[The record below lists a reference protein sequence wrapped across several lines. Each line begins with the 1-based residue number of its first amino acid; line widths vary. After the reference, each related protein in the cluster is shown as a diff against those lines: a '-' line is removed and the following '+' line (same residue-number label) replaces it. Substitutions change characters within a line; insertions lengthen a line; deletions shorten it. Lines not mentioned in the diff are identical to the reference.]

1 MTSFPRSGSRWM
13 VGDGSGVSL
22 WFDIWLANHP
32 LIRLAPLQSFPPTL
46 KFSSIIANGSWD
58 IPMDLPEEG
67 YDILKG
73 LDGTQAS
80 VHETD
85 KLFWNVSNSPMLPL
99 SCGWELIRSRSSK
112 NAWAAITGNNLQNP
126 SASCF
131 CWKFFQKKLPLNNRA
146 QSLGVSLASRCP
158 FCSRNQETASHLFF
172 SCTFAH
178 KLWSWLFSSVEA
190 NDPQIFSFD
199 SIWSTLVDSLDSAAK
214 KGISAICVI
223 LLFVI

>member
-1 MTSFPRSGSRWM
+1 
-13 VGDGSGVSL
+13 
-22 WFDIWLANHP
+22 
-32 LIRLAPLQSFPPTL
+32 
-46 KFSSIIANGSWD
+46 
-58 IPMDLPEEG
+58 
-67 YDILKG
+67 
-73 LDGTQAS
+73 
-80 VHETD
+80 
-85 KLFWNVSNSPMLPL
+85 MLPL

-131 CWKFFQKKLPLNNRA
+131 CWKFFQKKLPLNNWA